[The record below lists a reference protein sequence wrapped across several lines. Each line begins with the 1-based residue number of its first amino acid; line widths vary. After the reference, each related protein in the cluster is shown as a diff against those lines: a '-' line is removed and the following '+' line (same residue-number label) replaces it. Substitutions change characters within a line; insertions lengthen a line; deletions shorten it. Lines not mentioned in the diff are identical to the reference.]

1 MPLCLCRMCGHG
13 SLFEHADVDVC
24 VCVCECIHVCLW
36 VGKKRK
42 CFFLAIPLIMHS
54 DEKRPVFR
62 EGAVCLLLFNLHNL
76 GFVPV
81 HMIICMKL

>member
-1 MPLCLCRMCGHG
+1 MC
-13 SLFEHADVDVC
+13 VC
-24 VCVCECIHVCLW
+24 VCVCVNTCECIHVCLW
-36 VGKKRK
+36 VYVGVKKRK
-42 CFFLAIPLIMHS
+42 CFFVAVPLIMHS

-76 GFVPV
+76 GFIPV